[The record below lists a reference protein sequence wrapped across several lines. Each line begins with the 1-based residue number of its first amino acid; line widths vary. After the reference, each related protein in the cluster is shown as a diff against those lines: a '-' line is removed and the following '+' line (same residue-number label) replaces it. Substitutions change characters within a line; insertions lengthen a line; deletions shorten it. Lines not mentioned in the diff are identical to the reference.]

1 MPHLMPHLEGNT
13 GPSECGNT
21 IIAMR
26 ERASVFLIVAAVV
39 ALQLLLPIA
48 SLATDGG
55 DPEERTTQAGEDRWV
70 PSLTLTSGVT
80 IQTQTG
86 SVESFLFED
95 TTPPPVAL
103 RDSLEGSDL
112 AVSPF
117 VGGSLELMSP
127 ALPIPTRP
135 RLFLSGEVLPTFAT
149 SRNLVQEGEP
159 DCVSG
164 PELNAPCA
172 AVEIADAEE
181 NGVARVNPFGED
193 EANGQGQLVTAE
205 IQRPVWSAS
214 VGIAFPVEFRKRQL
228 RIKPSFGWINYEV
241 EAEGLVIDA
250 MCREYT
256 NVLGD
261 LMTQCTDI
269 LPSIIFEEDGI
280 LRETTL
286 SANDSQRF
294 NGIGPGLDVEM
305 DTGRFGPIGS
315 SVFLGARAYHIL
327 GDRSV
332 SFGTSETYDDEFGMD
347 TAVGI
352 FEVEVDPW
360 IVRASVGI
368 RFQWL
373 GSRE

>member
-1 MPHLMPHLEGNT
+1 
-13 GPSECGNT
+13 
-21 IIAMR
+21 MR
-26 ERASVFLIVAAVV
+26 ERASVFWIVGAVV

-80 IQTQTG
+80 IQKQTG

-95 TTPPPVAL
+95 MTPPSVAL
-103 RDSLEGSDL
+103 RDSLEGDDL

-117 VGGSLELMSP
+117 VGGSLELMTP

-135 RLFLSGEVLPTFAT
+135 RLFLSGEFLPTFAI
-149 SRNLVQEGEP
+149 SRKLVQDGEP
-159 DCVSG
+159 DCVRG

-172 AVEIADAEE
+172 ADEIADAKE
-181 NGVARVNPFGED
+181 NGVTRVNPFGED
-193 EANGQGQLVTAE
+193 EANGRGQFVTAE
-205 IQRPVWSAS
+205 VQMPVWSAS
-214 VGIAFPVEFRKRQL
+214 VGVAFPVEFRERQL

-241 EAEGLVIDA
+241 EAEGLVVEA
-250 MCREYT
+250 MCREYIDIF
-256 NVLGD
+256 GD
-261 LMTQCTDI
+261 PTTQCTDI
-269 LPSIIFEEDGI
+269 RPTPGFPEEGF
-280 LRETTL
+280 LREVTL
-286 SANDSQRF
+286 NANASQRF

-315 SVFLGARAYHIL
+315 SVFLGARAYYIL
-327 GDRSV
+327 GDRSF
-332 SFGTSETYDDEFGMD
+332 SFGTSEAYDDEFGMD
-347 TAVGI
+347 TAVAN
-352 FEVEVDPW
+352 FEVEVAPW

-373 GSRE
+373 GSLE